1 MKSIELVKIEGDWRD
16 SQYIATAEVEGIKF
30 EIETGIFDEF
40 GLLDFQYIVTKVSDF
55 LEVKGYEVYALNFMG
70 VNFY

>member
-16 SQYIATAEVEGIKF
+16 SQYIVTTEVEGVKF

-40 GLLDFQYIVTKVSDF
+40 GLLEYRYIVTKVSDF
-55 LEVKGYEVYALNFMG
+55 LEVKGYEVYVLNFMG
-70 VNFY
+70 VNFC